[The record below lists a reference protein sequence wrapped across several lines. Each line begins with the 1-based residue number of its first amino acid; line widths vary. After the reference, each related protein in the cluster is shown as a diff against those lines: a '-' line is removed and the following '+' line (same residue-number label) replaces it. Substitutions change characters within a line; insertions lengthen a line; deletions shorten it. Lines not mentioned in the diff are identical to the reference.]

1 MGIESFGNIEGLSK
15 SVENTASAIEISDS
29 QLSYLKELDV
39 PSDKWESM
47 SSAQQDVVLSR
58 INDRFAEMNIDDKN
72 IMADDYAQIKYILGQ
87 KLHAYNSKTDTRK
100 MAIFAI
106 YNKDIFKTIFKDIPN
121 QNEIFIVSMIKLS
134 SNFKN

>member
-1 MGIESFGNIEGLSK
+1 
-15 SVENTASAIEISDS
+15 
-29 QLSYLKELDV
+29 
-39 PSDKWESM
+39 
-47 SSAQQDVVLSR
+47 
-58 INDRFAEMNIDDKN
+58 
-72 IMADDYAQIKYILGQ
+72 MADDYAQIKYILGQ

-106 YNKDIFKTIFKDIPN
+106 YNKDIFKIILKDIPN

>member
-1 MGIESFGNIEGLSK
+1 MIFLAAKKNIIL
-15 SVENTASAIEISDS
+15 
-29 QLSYLKELDV
+29 
-39 PSDKWESM
+39 
-47 SSAQQDVVLSR
+47 SSATVQSHLHHPE
-58 INDRFAEMNIDDKN
+58 ITANE
-72 IMADDYAQIKYILGQ
+72 YAQIKYILGQ

-106 YNKDIFKTIFKDIPN
+106 YNKDIFKIILKDIPN